1 MTRQGR
7 EVSPSAG
14 ILDSQS
20 IKAPHTRKRG
30 FDAGKKI
37 VGRMRHIAMD
47 TDGRLLLV
55 NLTTAD
61 ISDSAGAQMILDAL
75 RYRSSPRHGTGPPP
89 LSAIHSARASPS
101 NF

>member
-1 MTRQGR
+1 M
-7 EVSPSAG
+7 
-14 ILDSQS
+14 
-20 IKAPHTRKRG
+20 PHSGEQCRRT
-30 FDAGKKI
+30 
-37 VGRMRHIAMD
+37 
-47 TDGRLLLV
+47 GRLINTPSTEHHYRGPPRKVTLMV

-89 LSAIHSARASPS
+89 LSATHSARASPS